1 MTTDFDKLIPRAKQ
15 AGFIA
20 TITAAAITAQFGW
33 HLGRGI
39 LEQVSLAIL
48 LALCTVIVGYA
59 LVFAFAAYRRGLT
72 VVGHAAVALFA
83 IGVTVE
89 FLSHTGFTAS
99 NRDATIA
106 QAKLHQTVSAHNIGD
121 VDMLSK
127 NVDRLEARLRM
138 VPIRNADQA
147 QAAIDNA
154 MAHRF
159 WATTDGCK
167 RTTGPQTRQFCSDY
181 ASAVADKAGAV
192 EAQTTREELKQAKAE
207 LAKAKQAVA
216 TSNATT
222 AVAASQGMVLA
233 SMATGTEAP
242 SSSAVYWAG
251 IGISGILALFAISA
265 GGLLNFIAYAFDS
278 VAGAVSSTTSKPT
291 PAAPVQDRWLSTHLI
306 RTADGIQP
314 RTAVVA

>member
-20 TITAAAITAQFGW
+20 TATAAVITAQFGW

-106 QAKLHQTVSAHNIGD
+106 QAKLQQTVSTHNIGD
-121 VDMLSK
+121 VDRLSK
-127 NVDRLEARLRM
+127 NVDRLQSRLRM
-138 VPIRNADQA
+138 VPVRNADQA

-159 WATTDGCK
+159 WNTTDGCK
-167 RTTGPQTRQFCSDY
+167 RTTGPQTRAFCSDY

-192 EAQTTREELKQAKAE
+192 EAQTTREELKQAEAE
-207 LAKAKQAVA
+207 LTKARQAVA
-216 TSNATT
+216 ASNATT
-222 AVAASQGMVLA
+222 AVAASQGAVLA
-233 SMATGTEAP
+233 SIMTASEAP
-242 SSSAVYWAG
+242 NSSAVYWAG

-278 VAGAVSSTTSKPT
+278 VGITTSKPT
-291 PAAPVQDRWLSTHLI
+291 AAAPVKDRWLSTHLI